1 MGQSRAMEQ
10 QERLIG
16 QFMRTAKHGHKST
29 VKSAVQT
36 VIEESAKRR
45 IEFEKKQAKKD
56 TTPKVFIAGIGYSNL
71 TQEQA
76 DAIKAKTIA
85 EIEDREANK
94 KSRRKAKAAKTK
106 AKRIQAAL
114 DAEAEKERAFKAMIA
129 KKAQEQIAAR
139 NK

>member
-16 QFMRTAKHGHKST
+16 QFERIAKYGHLTT
-29 VKSAVQT
+29 VKSATQT
-36 VIEESAKRR
+36 IIEESAARK

-56 TTPKVFIAGIGYSNL
+56 TTPKVFIGGIGYTNI
-71 TQEQA
+71 TPEQA
-76 DAIKAKTIA
+76 EAIKAKTIA
-85 EIEDREANK
+85 EIADREANK

-106 AKRIQAAL
+106 ANRIQAAL

>member
-1 MGQSRAMEQ
+1 MGQSRAMEK
-10 QERLIG
+10 QEQLIG
-16 QFMRTAKHGHKST
+16 QFMRTAKHAHKST

-36 VIEESAKRR
+36 IIEKSAKERK
-45 IEFEKKQAKKD
+45 EFEIKKAKQSQ
-56 TTPKVFIAGIGYSNL
+56 PEVWIAGIGYSNL

-85 EIEDREANK
+85 EIENREANK
-94 KSRRKAKAAKTK
+94 KARRKAKAEATK

-114 DAEAEKERAFKAMIA
+114 DAEAEKERKFKAMIA

>member
-1 MGQSRAMEQ
+1 MGQTRAMEQ

-16 QFMRTAKHGHKST
+16 QFERIAKYSHLSN

-36 VIEESAKRR
+36 TIEESAKRKQ
-45 IEFEKKQAKKD
+45 EFEIKKAKTK
-56 TTPKVFIAGIGYSNL
+56 TEPQVFISGIGYSNI
-71 TQEQA
+71 TPEQA
-76 DAIKAKTIA
+76 EAIKAKNIA
-85 EIEDREANK
+85 EIADREANK

-106 AKRIQAAL
+106 ANRIEAAL
-114 DAEAEKERAFKAMIA
+114 NAEAEKEKAFKAMIA

>member
-16 QFMRTAKHGHKST
+16 QFERIAKYSHLST
-29 VKSAVQT
+29 VKSAVQKT
-36 VIEESAKRR
+36 IEESAKRKQ
-45 IEFEKKQAKKD
+45 EFEIKKAKTK
-56 TTPKVFIAGIGYSNL
+56 TEPRVFIAGIGYSNI
-71 TQEQA
+71 TPEQA
-76 DAIKAKTIA
+76 ESIKAKTIA
-85 EIEDREANK
+85 DIENREANK

-106 AKRIQAAL
+106 ANRIEAAL
-114 DAEAEKERAFKAMIA
+114 NAEAEKEKAFKAMIA

>member
-10 QERLIG
+10 QERIIG
-16 QFMRTAKHGHKST
+16 QFERIAKHGHKST

-36 VIEESAKRR
+36 IIEKSTKERK
-45 IEFEKKQAKKD
+45 EFEIKKAKQSQ
-56 TTPKVFIAGIGYSNL
+56 PQVFISGIGYSNL

-85 EIEDREANK
+85 EIENREANK
-94 KSRRKAKAAKTK
+94 KARRKAKAEATK